1 LFAYVRGNPL
11 RWIDRFGL
19 LWEYHVSSGALWH
32 FPPGGGAAELIGS
45 GYSGRG
51 AGLNNSDLESVAD
64 LGPIPQG
71 TWEIGPMYDSP
82 TMGPNTMNLMPIEV
96 PGYSWFVRDWDLFRI
111 HGDNAC
117 GCQSASSGCIVLAP
131 NIRTLIGGSG
141 DNELRV
147 VL

>member
-1 LFAYVRGNPL
+1 
-11 RWIDRFGL
+11 
-19 LWEYHVSSGALWH
+19 
-32 FPPGGGAAELIGS
+32 
-45 GYSGRG
+45 
-51 AGLNNSDLESVAD
+51 
-64 LGPIPQG
+64 
-71 TWEIGPMYDSP
+71 
-82 TMGPNTMNLMPIEV
+82 
-96 PGYSWFVRDWDLFRI
+96 LFRI